1 MKLDINNNEYLPEL
15 KKRGRTKVFQPGEE
29 IFAEGE
35 DALHLPIVLSGKV
48 KMVRYPEVGKEII
61 IGIFSDGQMFAVPP
75 VFDGG
80 PYPASAIAMDE
91 SRLLI
96 ILRNEFLAFV
106 REHPDFSVAVINWM
120 CGMLR
125 EKTSVIKNLAT
136 ASPEHRV
143 GNVLIQLLSKETE
156 KNGGPIRISLRRQD
170 IAEMAGLT
178 TETTI
183 RATRKLAERGLLRI
197 VHGKIYVDDAK
208 ELGRFLKN

>member
-1 MKLDINNNEYLPEL
+1 MPYICRSCFPERSRWCVIP
-15 KKRGRTKVFQPGEE
+15 KSE
-29 IFAEGE
+29 
-35 DALHLPIVLSGKV
+35 
-48 KMVRYPEVGKEII
+48 KEII

-143 GNVLIQLLSKETE
+143 GNVLIQLLKGNG